1 MKKPK
6 DYLLRE
12 EFEAWLKE
20 NGIKTANQYSRL
32 GKYPGT
38 NYLYYDV
45 IASFLYN
52 DEPIFAF
59 TVLEKWYEEIKK
71 TIGSSTSPI
80 TYWNRYKEFI
90 YNKVD
95 GIFTIKNAS
104 NVIPDENLNAIRRS
118 LKKNGLVPLDGMDP
132 LISHLGL
139 KGFIKLAVETSLFI
153 DKEIVDDRF
162 NEISDAIKV
171 PQTPLPARKCDSKS
185 NRSEGWHVEV
195 PPHLFYEDE
204 NGTRICPIT
213 IDPNGN
219 AKVCSV
225 INEYTGYNLNVKLEE
240 KPFQNFVISHIWGR
254 AIDPRYFT
262 NLWNVVLVPAW
273 ANHLLDKNDTFH
285 LSSVLKDTF
294 KSICINYYQLN
305 RKNWPYLKMSKPVSG
320 VNAQNGSY
328 TIQVIGRKSG
338 RFPGRISTIT
348 V

>member
-32 GKYPGT
+32 GTCSGT
-38 NYLYYDV
+38 GYLYYDV
-45 IASFLYN
+45 IASFLYYG
-52 DEPIFAF
+52 EPIFAF

-104 NVIPDENLNAIRRS
+104 NVIPDKDLNAIRRS
-118 LKKNGLVPLDGMDP
+118 LKKNGLVPLDGMNP
-132 LISHLGL
+132 LIKYLGID
-139 KGFIKLAVETSLFI
+139 GFIKLAVESSLFI
-153 DKEIVDDRF
+153 NKKIVDDRF
-162 NEISDAIKV
+162 NKISDAIKV
-171 PQTPLPARKCDSKS
+171 SQTLLPARRCHSKS
-185 NRSEGWHVEV
+185 NKPEGGHVGGY
-195 PPHLFYEDE
+195 YEDE

-225 INEYTGYNLNVKLEE
+225 INGYTGYNLNVKLEE
-240 KPFQNFVISHIWGR
+240 KPFQNYVISHIWGR

-273 ANHLLDKNDTFH
+273 ANHLLDKNGTFH

-294 KSICINYYQLN
+294 KSICIKYYVFN
-305 RKNWPYLKMSKPVSG
+305 CKCWSDLKMSGAPVCG
-320 VNAQNGSY
+320 GKAQTGSY
-328 TIQVIGRKSG
+328 TIQVIGCKSG
-338 RFPGRISTIT
+338 RFSGRISKET
-348 V
+348 VTLY